1 MQVLCDFYNMHLG
14 REENVFATDTGR
26 DHLIEFFEQHCPR
39 VVLDSKKG
47 FPDPNFTLNQYEWQ
61 KGENWFESED
71 YLGFLQYWLNIVS
84 IVEGILEKQIKLA
97 LFHQLRDQE
106 RDYVWEPKLVP
117 PVGVEFNH
125 KDLKDPDFKIPIW
138 AGGWRVMDYYDHD
151 LKRFGI
157 GIGNIL
163 FRVNQNLLKAI
174 DDPELIEQCCAGPTK
189 RKRSCQRIFYH
200 KKRSGP
206 KQRWCSSRCKR
217 RMHEH
222 DARGREK
229 AEDRSYF
236 GRIKGSNKVK

>member
-84 IVEGILEKQIKLA
+84 IVDGILEKQIKLA
-97 LFHQLRDQE
+97 LFHQLRDEE
-106 RDYVWEPKLVP
+106 RDYVWEPRLVP

-125 KDLKDPDFKIPIW
+125 KDLRDPDF
-138 AGGWRVMDYYDHD
+138 
-151 LKRFGI
+151 KRFGI

-222 DARGREK
+222 DAREREK

-236 GRIKGSNKVK
+236 GRIKG